1 MSIPW
6 PIKFFYRP
14 IKITLVFL
22 GKDVYN
28 SSMNSRTQTVEKFG
42 AGFGILGAFLA
53 AAGFGVV
60 GYPCFTLSS
69 ILLVYTSIMQK
80 NYNLLSMQAAFLA
93 ANILGIFTFTV

>member
-1 MSIPW
+1 
-6 PIKFFYRP
+6 
-14 IKITLVFL
+14 
-22 GKDVYN
+22 
-28 SSMNSRTQTVEKFG
+28 MNSRTQTAEKVG

-53 AAGFGVV
+53 AVEFGVI

-80 NYNLLSMQAAFLA
+80 NYNLLSMQAAYLA

>member
-1 MSIPW
+1 MLALFADYFIM
-6 PIKFFYRP
+6 IY
-14 IKITLVFL
+14 
-22 GKDVYN
+22 
-28 SSMNSRTQTVEKFG
+28 MNSNTKRIEQLG
-42 AGFGILGAFLA
+42 AAFGILGAFLA
-53 AAGFGVV
+53 AAGFGVI